1 MKQKRI
7 GSSIIVVLVMIY
19 LLIPLAVTIIYSL
32 FEQWTDIVPRGFSF
46 SAYAEIFQD
55 KEFLL
60 SLGRT
65 VVICIIPVALTIV
78 LVLLALFVTTI
89 YFPKLEQYVQIICMI
104 PYTIQGVILS
114 VSILGLYVS
123 NPTFLGNR
131 IVMLIGAYCII
142 ILPYIYQGI
151 RNGMRSVNMPMLL
164 EAAEMLGASKLY
176 AFFKVIVPN
185 ILSAI
190 VVSSLLAIGII
201 FGDGMLVHY
210 EIFFGKLLS
219 QILEQVIHRPAIV
232 HIINLTT
239 TNREKIIREILAEDL
254 DALLW
259 EGPVIEA
266 DAIAELRAHGLPV
279 ISMKSA
285 PSPGCDCVYFDMDT
299 LGAEI
304 AKRLLRKKRKND
316 SERGPHYTLH

>member
-1 MKQKRI
+1 MFPEGSEAVMKQKHI
-7 GSSIIVVLVMIY
+7 GSTIIVALVTIY

-32 FEQWTDIVPRGFSF
+32 FEEWTGILPKHFSL
-46 SAYAEIFQD
+46 SAYAEIFRDQT
-55 KEFLL
+55 FLL

-65 VVICIIPVALTIV
+65 VLICIIPVVLTIV
-78 LVLLALFVTTI
+78 IVLLALFVTTI

-123 NPTFLGNR
+123 SPTFLGNR

-190 VVSSLLAIGII
+190 VVSSLLAVGII
-201 FGDGMLVHY
+201 FGDYVLVRNLAGSV
-210 EIFFGKLLS
+210 FPNV
-219 QILEQVIHRPAIV
+219 QIYLYQAM
-232 HIINLTT
+232 
-239 TNREKIIREILAEDL
+239 KSD
-254 DALLW
+254 
-259 EGPVIEA
+259 
-266 DAIAELRAHGLPV
+266 
-279 ISMKSA
+279 SMKSSA
-285 PSPGCDCVYFDMDT
+285 VFVVIMSVTFLISAIVLYFRSR
-299 LGAEI
+299 EV
-304 AKRLLRKKRKND
+304 KHR
-316 SERGPHYTLH
+316 SERKRVKE